1 MCLQEERKEAKERK
15 NNINLISFYP
25 PPYKERKYIY
35 KYIYKRKK
43 GFPLPSYNQLNGK
56 LFPI

>member
-35 KYIYKRKK
+35 INIYIKERKVS
-43 GFPLPSYNQLNGK
+43 PSQVITN
-56 LFPI
+56 